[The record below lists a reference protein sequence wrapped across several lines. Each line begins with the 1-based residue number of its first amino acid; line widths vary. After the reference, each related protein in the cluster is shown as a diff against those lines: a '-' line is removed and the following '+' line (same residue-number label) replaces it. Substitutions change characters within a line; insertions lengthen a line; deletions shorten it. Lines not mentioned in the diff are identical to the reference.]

1 LRIYAPEKYT
11 IEIDGKIT
19 PLAYRH
25 SNEAGSANA
34 LSISDRQVPDYIL
47 VTGKC
52 TSSVPVCPAE
62 EIAVNNKADV
72 RIRFIVN

>member
-19 PLAYRH
+19 PLADRH

-47 VTGKC
+47 LQANAPLQYRSAQQKKL
-52 TSSVPVCPAE
+52 P
-62 EIAVNNKADV
+62 
-72 RIRFIVN
+72 